1 MANPSRR
8 VSSRSDYYY
17 RGQTYVSGNTVRKLE
32 REPEEERRQP
42 PRRKKVSASTQ
53 KNRVK
58 AMQMSRGY
66 VLFLAFISIVAL
78 GLCVNYLRLR
88 SHLTTQTAAIASAES
103 ELSQLKA
110 DNDAL
115 YNTAM
120 ASVDLEQVRQIAISE
135 LGMQYPTEVQIITF
149 DTAGNS
155 YVRQYQDV
163 PGTK

>member
-17 RGQTYVSGNTVRKLE
+17 RGQTYISGNTVRKLE
-32 REPEEERRQP
+32 REPEERRQP
-42 PRRKKVSASTQ
+42 QKRKKVSASTQ

-66 VLFLAFISIVAL
+66 VLFLAVISIIAL

-120 ASVDLEQVRQIAISE
+120 ASVDLEQVRKTAISE
-135 LGMQYPTEVQIITF
+135 LGMQYPTEEQIITF

>member
-1 MANPSRR
+1 MGGTRHGSTSRR
-8 VSSRSDYYY
+8 PCLIGSALTDYSDDW
-17 RGQTYVSGNTVRKLE
+17 GFPAL
-32 REPEEERRQP
+32 
-42 PRRKKVSASTQ
+42 
-53 KNRVK
+53 
-58 AMQMSRGY
+58 
-66 VLFLAFISIVAL
+66 LAHYDGA
-78 GLCVNYLRLR
+78 NYLRLR

-120 ASVDLEQVRQIAISE
+120 ASVDLEQVRKTAISE
-135 LGMQYPTEVQIITF
+135 LGMQYPTEEQIITF

>member
-17 RGQTYVSGNTVRKLE
+17 RGQTYISGNTVRKLE
-32 REPEEERRQP
+32 REPEERRQP
-42 PRRKKVSASTQ
+42 QKRKKVSASTQ

-66 VLFLAFISIVAL
+66 VLFLAVISIVAL

-120 ASVDLEQVRQIAISE
+120 ASVDLEQVRKTAISE
-135 LGMQYPTEVQIITF
+135 LGMQYPTEEQIITF